1 MYLSLVV
8 WIFEVCFLEII
19 VISDILKW
27 AFDICLKF
35 DHMRYTRL
43 ASEDAP

>member
-8 WIFEVCFLEII
+8 LIFEVCFLEMI
-19 VISDILKW
+19 VISDILKL
-27 AFDICLKF
+27 AFDICIKF
-35 DHMRYTRL
+35 DHKRYKRL